1 MGMTER
7 RKDRGRTKIL
17 VSNIG
22 NQMISFKKTFKH
34 QIIQNKL
41 LNPKKIRK
49 IREKKIYNLKM
60 SKILL
65 F

>member
-1 MGMTER
+1 MGVTEG

-22 NQMISFKKTFKH
+22 NQMISLKKTFEN